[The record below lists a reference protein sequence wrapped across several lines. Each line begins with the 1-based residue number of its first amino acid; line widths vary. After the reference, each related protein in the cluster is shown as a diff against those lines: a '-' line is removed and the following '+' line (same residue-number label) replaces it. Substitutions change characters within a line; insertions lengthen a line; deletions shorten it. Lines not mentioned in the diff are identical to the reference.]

1 MPSAKNEL
9 KQVQQ
14 KYDEVKSR
22 LQAQEDQLKRK
33 DGEIEE
39 QKEQHASVLESQRKE
54 LDKAKDDLTKEQSQK
69 RDLAEQKVKLVK
81 DLENSKSEVKRKQ
94 DQLASIQA
102 EREKAADELFKAKG
116 QIQETEVSTGPLAK
130 ENEELVAKLE
140 EKTLL
145 ANKLEEDLGAQKDAA
160 KQLTMQRQQEKTTY
174 EEQLKTLNA
183 TVAELNTKIEQ
194 QSAQFEELT
203 KTTEATKKGLS
214 DQVETLTA
222 SCTELEQNL
231 ADASDN
237 ARKSELEALANAG
250 EASLKSQGKKIDG
263 HIGFSEKLA
272 QGLAQKVLELEE
284 YVYQKSGEA
293 VALGEKNVILQ
304 QKLNSSKETMSV
316 YKSDLSSA
324 RGVLLGAVAE
334 PGVDQSLY
342 QHVKI
347 TELIRLAKS
356 TWLHDDSGA
365 AKTAV
370 RGGSPPASAP
380 TGGEEDTSPG
390 GIDSINQLQ
399 KEAKGLRNKNKR
411 LQNTIKELKGE
422 LELAMAGLDDVRIMK
437 EKTKELESRQRSE
450 KDQRARSDVATKHA
464 NEKVVALSEH
474 IEKLMIH
481 LKHEAA
487 AKAKIHDLQRR
498 TEKEVVLLRERNQ
511 ALVKKNAAR
520 ERVIAELKEGSKIL
534 EDQLRLMDEKYIEL
548 RAKLDWTRA
557 SSQKEMKKVQAEANS
572 LRAKWALAVDS
583 GAVSSTPGGDM
594 GGRGKQMHSQSMN
607 TLKPLPSGKA
617 RTGMPAIRSSNQA
630 ADSTPWSESGLQ
642 SMGK

>member
-1 MPSAKNEL
+1 MAPSAKQQVKEL
-9 KQVQQ
+9 QQ
-14 KYDEVKSR
+14 KYDEVKAR
-22 LQAQEDQLKRK
+22 LQTQEDQLKRK
-33 DGEIEE
+33 DGEIQE
-39 QKEQHASVLESQRKE
+39 QKEQHSSVLESQRKE
-54 LDKAKDDLTKEQSQK
+54 LDTAKDNLTKEQSQK
-69 RDLAEQKVKLVK
+69 KDLAEQKIKLVK
-81 DLENSKSEVKRKQ
+81 DLDNAKAEVKRKS
-94 DQLASIQA
+94 DQLSTISA

-116 QIQETEVSTGPLAK
+116 VIQETEVSTGPLAK
-130 ENEELVAKLE
+130 ENEELVTKLE

-145 ANKLEEDLGAQKDAA
+145 ANKLEEQIAVQKDAS
-160 KQLTMQRQQEKTTY
+160 KQITMQRQQEKTTY

-183 TVAELNTKIEQ
+183 TVRELNTKIQ
-194 QSAQFEELT
+194 DQVGQFEELT
-203 KTTEATKKGLS
+203 KTAEKTKKELAV
-214 DQVETLTA
+214 QVEELTA
-222 SCTELEQNL
+222 KTSELEVSL

-304 QKLNSSKETMSV
+304 QKLNSSKETMSIL
-316 YKSDLSSA
+316 KSDLTSA
-324 RGVLLGAVAE
+324 RSVLLGAVAE

-347 TELIRLAKS
+347 KELIRLAKS
-356 TWLHDDSGA
+356 AWLQSDEP
-365 AKTAV
+365 KTAK
-370 RGGSPPASAP
+370 GSSSSGSGEPSA
-380 TGGEEDTSPG
+380 GGEEDTSPG
-390 GIDSINQLQ
+390 GIESINQLQ

-437 EKTKELESRQRSE
+437 EKTKELEGRQRSE
-450 KDQRARSDVATKHA
+450 KDLRARSDVATKHA

-583 GAVSSTPGGDM
+583 GAVPATPGGGM
-594 GGRGKQMHSQSMN
+594 GGKNVMQSQSTSM
-607 TLKPLPSGKA
+607 LKPIQSGKG
-617 RTGMPAIRSSNQA
+617 RTGMPSIRSSNQA
-630 ADSTPWSESGLQ
+630 ADSTPWSDSALQ
-642 SMGK
+642 SIGK